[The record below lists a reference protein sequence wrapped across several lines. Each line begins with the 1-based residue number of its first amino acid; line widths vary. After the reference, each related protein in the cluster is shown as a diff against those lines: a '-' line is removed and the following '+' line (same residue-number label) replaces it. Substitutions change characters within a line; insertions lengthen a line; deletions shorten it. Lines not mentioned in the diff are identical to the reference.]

1 MAFNGEKFGK
11 EVVEIVKDYLRRQ
24 IEPLEER
31 ITFLEAQAGIA
42 KASKTVVRIVAP
54 TRQARP

>member
-1 MAFNGEKFGK
+1 MAFDGKAFGK

-24 IEPLEER
+24 IEPLEAR
-31 ITFLEAQAGIA
+31 IAALETEAGV
-42 KASKTVVRIVAP
+42 KASKTVVRIAAP